1 MRYFGTSRGARRAST
16 ATALVA
22 GLALVTS
29 MPSMAQAVPE
39 LSAPTTRT
47 VAPLDDL
54 VPMVEVEADDFEAEA
69 RELPDELE
77 VALKRD
83 VQMTGAE
90 WLAQAE
96 AAAVA
101 VDVVDALREHIE
113 VVDSRLDGTELV
125 VTVESSADAEVV
137 ESVGARAELG
147 TASEGRETEVIEGL
161 EPAADLRGGLPY
173 SYTETIPNPQYDP
186 VENPNVS
193 QTINVS
199 FRCSTGFVGIDSVTE
214 DVEMLTAGHCQGNA
228 GTNRTSMTITR
239 AGGTSGSPTGLGSST
254 VLGPALDHVI
264 SEYPDESDSFYDHGF
279 IDINE
284 AAWTPKPE
292 VVTYGFSSSGAPLA
306 STPVFVRD
314 AGPTT
319 EGATICKSGA
329 TSGWTCG
336 TVEEIDEV
344 YPVGGSSCALSDYCV
359 GGILATI
366 CVRGGDSGGAALVGT
381 RAVGITSASSAPDSG
396 CRTGEIG
403 IFSHVDSEIYEA
415 ATDLHPNWEPLLAFA
430 QTNRNST
437 STVRLDPASTPNLLG
452 RITGGSSRHSV
463 SVSINGGAA
472 STPTVSSSGDWAVPL
487 AGQRGTLNW
496 SATASWGSQ
505 SQSTPSTGRIFVA
518 DDVRLSGASRY
529 ETAIAIS
536 KYAFPGSP
544 NVPVVYIAN
553 GANFPDA
560 LSAGPAAAAEGGPL
574 LLTEGGSLP
583 SAVRTELN
591 RLNPDTIVIVGGS
604 SVVSGSVANA
614 LGNYADTVVRL
625 GGSNRYETSRL
636 IAQRGITRGFFATGQ
651 QVWIATGANYADA
664 LSAGAA
670 AASAGVP
677 ILLVNGTASSADS
690 ATRVF
695 LRDTLGVTIAR
706 IAGGTAVVSSG
717 VASSIDSLSGVSVAR
732 YGGAN
737 RYSTSLLINQFAHP
751 DEAPEAFLTY
761 GQNFPDALAG
771 GVIAGLNGGPMYIT
785 QTSCVEP
792 GVVNHILDISPE
804 QITVFGGTSVV
815 SNAARDLRRC

>member
-1 MRYFGTSRGARRAST
+1 MRFSSAPRGARRTFSVT
-16 ATALVA
+16 AFVA
-22 GLALVTS
+22 ALALVS
-29 MPSMAQAVPE
+29 AMPSMAQAAPE
-39 LSAPTTRT
+39 LAASTARE
-47 VAPLDDL
+47 VASLDDL
-54 VPMVEVEADDFEAEA
+54 VPMVEVEAADFEAEA
-69 RELPDELE
+69 SELPLELE
-77 VALKRD
+77 AALERD
-83 VQMTGAE
+83 VQMTTAE

-101 VDVVDALREHIE
+101 VDVVDALRDHIE
-113 VVDSRLDGTELV
+113 VVDSRLEGTELV

-137 ESVGARAELG
+137 ESVGARAEIG
-147 TASEGRETEVIEGL
+147 TASEGRETTVIEGL
-161 EPAADLRGGLPY
+161 EAADDLRGGMPY
-173 SYTETIPNPQYDP
+173 RYSGSSGP
-186 VENPNVS
+186 
-193 QTINVS
+193 
-199 FRCSTGFVGIDSVTE
+199 FRCSMGFVGIDSVTE
-214 DVEMLTAGHCQGNA
+214 GVEVLTAGHCEGNT
-228 GTNRTSMTITR
+228 GTNRTALNITR
-239 AGGTSGSPTGLGSST
+239 AGGTGSGSPTGLTTST
-254 VLGPALDHVI
+254 VLGPALDHVT
-264 SEYPDESDSFYDHGF
+264 SEFPADSDQFYDHGF

-292 VVTYGFSSSGAPLA
+292 VVTYGFSASGAPLA

-319 EGATICKSGA
+319 VGATICKSGA

-336 TVEEIDEV
+336 TVQEIDEV
-344 YPVGGSSCALSDYCV
+344 YPVGGSSCAASDYCV
-359 GGILATI
+359 GGVLATI
-366 CVRGGDSGGAALVGT
+366 CVRPGDSGGAALVGT
-381 RAVGITSASSAPDSG
+381 RAVGITSASSAPSSG

-403 IFSHVDSEIYEA
+403 IFSHVDSVTFEA
-415 ATDLHPNWEPLLAFA
+415 ATDLQPDWEPLIAFA
-430 QTNRNST
+430 QSSRNST
-437 STVRLDPASTPNLLG
+437 STVRLDPTSTPNLLG

-472 STPTVSSSGDWAVPL
+472 STPTVNSSGNWSVPL

-496 SATASWGSQ
+496 SARASWGSQ
-505 SQSTPSTGRIFVA
+505 TQSSPTTGRIFVA
-518 DDVRLSGASRY
+518 SERRLSGANRY

-536 KYAFPGSP
+536 RYAFPGSSP

-583 SAVRTELN
+583 SAVRSELN

-614 LGNYADTVVRL
+614 LGNYANSVVRL
-625 GGSNRYETSRL
+625 GGANRYETSRL
-636 IAQRGITRGFFATGQ
+636 IAQRGISRGFFTTGQ
-651 QVWIATGANYADA
+651 QVWVATGANYADA

-677 ILLVNGTASSADS
+677 ILLVNGTASGIDS
-690 ATRVF
+690 ATRSF
-695 LRDTLGVTIAR
+695 LASSLRPSVAR
-706 IAGGTAVVSSG
+706 IAGGTSVVSNG
-717 VASSIDSLSGVSVAR
+717 VKNAIDAVSGVSTAR

-737 RYSTSLLINQFAHP
+737 RYATSLLINEFAHP
-751 DEAPEAFLTY
+751 DSAPEAFLTF
-761 GQNFPDALAG
+761 GANFPDALAG
-771 GVIAGLNGGPMYIT
+771 GVAAGIIDGPMYIT
-785 QTSCVEP
+785 QTSCVER
-792 GVVNHILDISPE
+792 GVVNHILEISPQ